1 MDLNLLGS
9 DQTKVVGINPK
20 NLIKLVYKVF
30 IPNVFKQ
37 VNVHFQGNLE
47 LYHTFLKLPGNGIF
61 LVRVVIVAIVNLGG
75 NKGYPA

>member
-47 LYHTFLKLPGNGIF
+47 LYHYKLHASYYTR
-61 LVRVVIVAIVNLGG
+61 VRFYTGLNSWLLAVDPPLIH
-75 NKGYPA
+75 

>member
-47 LYHTFLKLPGNGIF
+47 LYHYKLHKKKQSYWHQVFGASTNTNVKIIPV
-61 LVRVVIVAIVNLGG
+61 LA
-75 NKGYPA
+75 K